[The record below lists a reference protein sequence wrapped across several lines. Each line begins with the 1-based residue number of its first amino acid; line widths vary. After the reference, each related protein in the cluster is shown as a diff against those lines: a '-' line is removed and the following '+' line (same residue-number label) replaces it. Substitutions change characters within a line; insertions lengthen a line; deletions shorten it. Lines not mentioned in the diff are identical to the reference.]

1 MDLRR
6 SVVRYAVAAAVTV
19 ATIPLARV
27 LAPLLGLGDGPIA
40 PLPLVLPV
48 IFSSWF
54 GGRGPGLFAIVCVS
68 AAYAI
73 LDRDMAGVSRASV
86 FAIVATAIV
95 YLTDRLWT
103 MSRRAAEL
111 HTQALREL
119 EARQR
124 VERALE
130 GNEQQLSL
138 IANAVPVLIAYV
150 DADRRLSFVNRAW
163 LEWFGHSSGKGTL
176 ETALPGSA
184 VRALAAHAAAALE
197 GRQAH
202 FQLALERRG
211 KGLFDV
217 EGVFVPDRSADER
230 PRGFVA
236 MLADVTDRNRVQE
249 GLALQNRVA
258 QAIAGARSMDH
269 LPHILE
275 IVATGLRAESARL
288 WTVHEDTLRPA
299 AEWPPRV
306 TALEEGTPEPD
317 AIVTGA
323 WRDGAIHASVDES
336 SIAAVPVAVGGEAQ
350 GVLELL
356 GARRFALDSILREV
370 LGALGVQIGQFIQR
384 SGAEAH
390 AEARARFNRRLVEAI
405 PQIVWTA
412 GADGAFTSIS
422 ARWHEV
428 TGLPTESGLDSGWK
442 QAVHPHDLPG
452 LEEAWQRAVA
462 RDQTLRH
469 EARLKLAGGRWHWH
483 LVVAFPSR
491 DEGVLHWFGT
501 FTDIDDQKRAAE
513 SQRILAEVGTTLSA
527 ALGHEDTT
535 RLVAELPAGRFADF
549 AAVAEITDEGL
560 RWTAAAHADS
570 AAWDMVRRFRDAPP
584 FSDSTSIAAA
594 RVARSGEPE
603 LADTPDLARA
613 DEALRDLAPI
623 SSITVP
629 LMARG
634 RTLGAITLACL
645 KGRPYDRADLRLAN
659 DYARRSAVAIDN
671 ARLYQ
676 QTEQA
681 SRMKDEFLATVSHE
695 LRTPLNA
702 MLGWTKLLR
711 SGRLEPDRMGVA
723 LETIERNTLAQA
735 QLIEDLLDVSRIVTG
750 KLRLQ
755 KKPVDLA
762 DIVRAAAATVQP
774 AADARGIALDVQISV
789 PDGGLLGDSARLQQV
804 VWNLLS
810 NAIKF
815 SPEQGRVAVTLTSD
829 GSQAALSVSD
839 RGIGI
844 PPPFLPYVF
853 ERFRQADST
862 ITRTHGGLG
871 VGLAIVRHVVE
882 MHGGTVEA
890 FSEGENRGATFT
902 VRLPLERAA
911 SGAAIEPVAE
921 RDRRAGDIKGLSV
934 VLVDDQPD
942 ALEMT
947 RLLLET
953 RGAHVRTAPSA
964 RHALQVL
971 RDGRPDVLVADIGMP
986 GEDGYWLVEQVRAD
1000 PTLADLP
1007 AVALTAYARPEDRT
1021 RSLAAGFQAHLTKP
1035 LDADELTSAVSML
1048 ARSAHSRQTLRR

>member
-1 MDLRR
+1 MDVRR
-6 SVVRYAVAAAVTV
+6 GWFRYAVAAAVTL

-27 LAPLLGLGDGPIA
+27 LAPLLGLGHGPIA
-40 PLPLVLPV
+40 PLPLILPV

-54 GGRGPGLFAIVCVS
+54 GGRGPGLFSVACV
-68 AAYAI
+68 AASYALI
-73 LDRDMAGVSRASV
+73 DHEPGGVSRAVV
-86 FAIVATAIV
+86 FAAVAIAVV
-95 YLTDRLWT
+95 YLTDRLWA
-103 MSRRAAEL
+103 MSGRAAEL
-111 HTQALREL
+111 HIRALREL

-150 DADRRLSFVNRAW
+150 DADRRLTFVNRAW
-163 LEWFGHSSGKGTL
+163 LDWFGPSSGIGTI
-176 ETALPGSA
+176 ETALP
-184 VRALAAHAAAALE
+184 AAAARSLAMHAADALD
-197 GRQAH
+197 GRQTH
-202 FQLALERRG
+202 FQLTLDRNGRG
-211 KGLFDV
+211 LCDV
-217 EGVFVPDRSADER
+217 EGIFVPDRPAGGR

-258 QAIAGARSMDH
+258 QAIADARAIDH
-269 LPHILE
+269 LPRILQV
-275 IVATGLRAESARL
+275 VAAGLRAESARL
-288 WTVHEDTLRPA
+288 WLVDGDSLRA
-299 AEWPPRV
+299 SAEWPPRATPGR
-306 TALEEGTPEPD
+306 TAAAAPD
-317 AIVTGA
+317 AIVTA
-323 WRDGAIHASVDES
+323 SWRDRAIRASDHEQPA
-336 SIAAVPVAVGGEAQ
+336 IAVPVAVGAEAQ
-350 GVLELL
+350 GVLEVQ
-356 GARRFALDSILREV
+356 GARRFALDGILREV

-384 SGAEAH
+384 AGAEAD

-412 GADGAFTSIS
+412 HADRSFTSMS
-422 ARWHEV
+422 ARWQEV
-428 TGLPTESGLDSGWK
+428 TGRPAADGLGAGWRA
-442 QAVHPHDLPG
+442 AVHPDDLAG
-452 LEEAWQRAVA
+452 LDEAWQDAVSKEEA
-462 RDQTLRH
+462 LRS
-469 EARLKLAGGRWHWH
+469 EVRLRLGDGRWHWH
-483 LVVAFPSR
+483 LVVAIPSR
-491 DEGVLHWFGT
+491 DEGVLQWFGT

-527 ALGHEDTT
+527 ALGHEDTM
-535 RLVAELPAGRFADF
+535 RLVAELPVGRFADF
-549 AAVAEITDEGL
+549 VAVAEITDEGL
-560 RWTAAAHADS
+560 RWASAAHVDPLA
-570 AAWDMVRRFRDAPP
+570 RDVAQRLRAMPA
-584 FSDSTSIAAA
+584 FSDSATIAAA

-603 LADTPDLARA
+603 LAETPDLAQA
-613 DEALRDLAPI
+613 DDALRGLSPKC
-623 SSITVP
+623 SITVP
-629 LMARG
+629 LVARG
-634 RTLGAITLACL
+634 RTLGAITLACFG
-645 KGRPYDRADLRLAN
+645 GRPYDRTDLQLAI
-659 DYARRSAVAIDN
+659 DYARRSAVSIDN

-711 SGRLEPDRMGVA
+711 SGRLEADRMAVA

-762 DIVRAAAATVQP
+762 DIVRAAVATVQP
-774 AADARGIALDVQISV
+774 AADARGIALDVQINM
-789 PDGGLLGDSARLQQV
+789 PDGGLMGDPSRLQQV

-815 SPEQGRVAVTLTSD
+815 SPEHGRVAVTLTSD
-829 GSQAALSVSD
+829 DTHAALSVSD

-844 PPPFLPYVF
+844 PPAFLPFVF
-853 ERFRQADST
+853 DRFRQADST
-862 ITRTHGGLG
+862 ITRSHGGLG

-902 VRLPLERAA
+902 VRMPLDRAA
-911 SGAAIEPVAE
+911 KGAE
-921 RDRRAGDIKGLSV
+921 RPGVLDPDRRAGDIAGLSV

-964 RHALQVL
+964 RHALQAL
-971 RDGRPDVLVADIGMP
+971 RDARPDVLVADIGMP

-1000 PTLADLP
+1000 ATLSDLP
-1007 AVALTAYARPEDRT
+1007 AVALTAYARPEDRA
-1021 RSLAAGFQAHLTKP
+1021 RSLAAGYQMHLTKP
-1035 LDADELTSAVSML
+1035 LDADQLTSAVSSL